1 MTPRY
6 RFFFIITLAIS
17 GLTPRQGKAE
27 RDFPVPPPP
36 HDVTIAAVPGV
47 IAAGAKWE
55 PVWQG
60 RENADGLIGYKGG
73 ILFAQEQTNHVMRL
87 DEKGRVSIFASA
99 SGPGALAIAPP
110 QDAVYAV
117 ERSCTDP
124 GGQPDLCHDP
134 SDIAIVYPAHVVL
147 ANAIDKVPFGRL
159 NDIVA
164 DKKGGLYFTDGPGPG
179 GKAYF
184 RTKYFEVVIGE
195 NIHPN
200 GIMLSRDDKILY
212 VTNGPSI
219 VAFDVLKNGAGA
231 NQREFAKLQY
241 GANGDGMAID
251 EEGRIYDATAPGVQ
265 VFSPQGQFLG
275 LIPTPR
281 SSISIAFSG
290 PGKKVLYAACL
301 GALGP
306 DGKEITTRPGIRN
319 TAMTVYKIQME
330 AAGYHG
336 RPK

>member
-1 MTPRY
+1 M
-6 RFFFIITLAIS
+6 L
-17 GLTPRQGKAE
+17 RQGNAQRE
-27 RDFPVPPPP
+27 FPVPPPP
-36 HDVTIAAVPGV
+36 HAVTVTAIPGV
-47 IAAGAKWE
+47 IAAGAQWE
-55 PVWQG
+55 VVWQG
-60 RENADGLIGYKGG
+60 PQNADGLIGYKGG

-87 DEKGRVSIFASA
+87 DEKGKVSIFASA

-124 GGQPDLCHDP
+124 GGEPDLCHDP
-134 SDIAIVYPAHVVL
+134 TDIAIVYPAHVPL
-147 ANAIDKVPFGRL
+147 ANAMDKIPFGRL

-179 GKAYF
+179 GKVYF
-184 RTKYFEVVIGE
+184 RTKYFEVAIGQ

-219 VAFDVLKNGAGA
+219 VQFDVQKDGSGA
-231 NQREFAKLQY
+231 NQREFAKLQ
-241 GANGDGMAID
+241 GGVNGDGLAID
-251 EEGRIYDATAPGVQ
+251 EEGRLYVATVPGVQ
-265 VFSPQGQFLG
+265 VFSPQGKFLG

-319 TAMTVYKIQME
+319 TSMTIYKIQME
-330 AAGYHG
+330 ASGYHG